1 MPARTV
7 LAIGGVLTAQEVAM
21 NAAAAVVVVLRAGD
35 PAAGPAPGADV
46 VEATAVP
53 AVSEP
58 APSPQPGTA
67 PSPPPAPTPRSA
79 PSAADTGVP
88 PALTFVG
95 ASDLGGRG
103 ANADLAVLD
112 GYVYVGGY
120 ASGGACPGHGVR
132 IVDISDPANPLVV
145 ASAAGIPGTTSEDV
159 DVIRLASPAFTGTVL
174 AVGIQRCGQSV
185 ARGGLMLVDVTD
197 PRAPATLAFFDTSP
211 GPSGV
216 HELDVTL
223 QPNGRAL
230 ALLAVPL
237 SERGGVGDF
246 RVVEITDPRH
256 PTQLAHWGAGQ
267 AFGMREGIG
276 CVRRNQVH
284 AHSARASA
292 DGTRAYVSYWDAG
305 LIVMDISEPSRP
317 RVAGRLFEPEG
328 EGSIHSVDELDGSF
342 LLVAE
347 EIPRPYLLSV
357 RVESAQGAV
366 VIAGCESPARQSLSA
381 AVPRTGPLI
390 DGGQACAPAPASPG
404 AVLLATADG
413 CGLLEKT
420 RAAAAAGAAVL
431 LLAVAGEAVSTA
443 EPDDEPLPLPVVS
456 IGEQDAR
463 TLRSRL
469 ALGPVTVTLP
479 EAMPAGGVRV
489 WEIADPARPVRRSVF
504 RTERAAVFPP
514 SPPGNYTAHNPL
526 GLGRFALVSW
536 FADGVRLLDL
546 RDPDDPREVAAW
558 TADNGSRIWG
568 VALSGD
574 LVLLSD
580 VRDGLFI
587 LRLLGLPI
595 P

>member
-7 LAIGGVLTAQEVAM
+7 LAIGGVLAALLVAM
-21 NAAAAVVVVLRAGD
+21 TIAVAVAVVLRD
-35 PAAGPAPGADV
+35 SRRTAGPAREAGAA
-46 VEATAVP
+46 EAA
-53 AVSEP
+53 AGSAASEP
-58 APSPQPGTA
+58 APVPQPA
-67 PSPPPAPTPRSA
+67 PSPPLAPTPRSG
-79 PSAADTGVP
+79 PSAADTDIA

-112 GYVYVGGY
+112 GFVYVGGY

-159 DVIRLASPAFTGTVL
+159 DVLRLASPAFTGTVL
-174 AVGIQRCGQSV
+174 AVGLQRCGQSV

-197 PRAPATLAFFDTSP
+197 PRSPATLAFFDTSP

-246 RVVEITDPRH
+246 RVVEITDPRR

-305 LIVMDISEPSRP
+305 LIVLDISEPSRP

-328 EGSIHSVDELDGSF
+328 EGNIHSVDELDVSL

-347 EIPRPYLLSV
+347 EITRPYLLSL

-366 VIAGCESPARQSLSA
+366 VIAGCESPGRQSLYA
-381 AVPRTGPLI
+381 AGPRTGPLI
-390 DGGQACAPAPASPG
+390 DAGQACAPAPASPG

-413 CGLLEKT
+413 CGLLEKA

-456 IGEQDAR
+456 IGERDVR

-469 ALGPVTVTLP
+469 ALGPVTVALP

-489 WEIADPARPVRRSVF
+489 WDIADPARPVRRSVF
-504 RTERAAVFPP
+504 RTERAAAFPP
-514 SPPGNYTAHNPL
+514 NPPGNYTAHNPL
-526 GLGRFALVSW
+526 GLGRYALVSW

-546 RDPDDPREVAAW
+546 RDPDEPRELTAW
-558 TADNGSRIWG
+558 TAENGSRIWG

-587 LRLLGLPI
+587 LRLSGMPQ